1 MAQHGFVCQL
11 KHTGLKGKRK
21 LMMPSSHVP
30 KSLMIL
36 DYGTIIITDYLDK
49 GGKHKGEEHNFV
61 LIFVVWL

>member
-1 MAQHGFVCQL
+1 MV
-11 KHTGLKGKRK
+11 
-21 LMMPSSHVP
+21 PSSYVP

-36 DYGTIIITDYLDK
+36 EYGTIIITDYLDK